1 MPRSSDIDVSKITPK
16 GVWMKVIEFQEGE
29 SFDIELE
36 EDLLRRNE
44 EIATA
49 NRELLEQHRILA
61 IDVMG
66 SIGSGKTTLIERL
79 SIRLG
84 ESAAVGVVA
93 GDLTTTIDAERI
105 EERGALVV
113 EVNTGKECHLDA
125 NLVGKALRALD
136 MEKLDLL
143 FIENVGNLICP
154 AEFPLGAQ
162 RRLVIISVTEG
173 PYMVVKHPHIF
184 RGADVVAINK
194 VELAAAMKVDPEKL
208 RRDVLTINPAAKVVK
223 TSLVADQGTAEVIE
237 ALGLTA
243 WTRTGSSD
251 SNA

>member
-1 MPRSSDIDVSKITPK
+1 
-16 GVWMKVIEFQEGE
+16 MKVIEFQEGE

-44 EIATA
+44 EIAHA
-49 NRELLEQHRILA
+49 NRQLLEKHGVLA

-66 SIGSGKTTLIERL
+66 SIGSGKTTMIERL
-79 SIRLG
+79 TSHLG
-84 ESAAVGVVA
+84 ESVVVGVVA
-93 GDLTTTIDAERI
+93 GDLTTTIDAQRI
-105 EERGALVV
+105 EEGGAKVV

-125 NLVGKALRALD
+125 NLVGKALEILPV
-136 MEKLDLL
+136 EKLDLL

-162 RRLVIISVTEG
+162 KRLVVISVTEG
-173 PYMVVKHPHIF
+173 PYMVVKHPYIF

-194 VELAAAMKVDPEKL
+194 VELAAPMKVDPERLKA
-208 RRDVLTINPAAKVVK
+208 DVLAVNPDAKVVK

-237 ALGLTA
+237 ALDLRFRSRSGA
-243 WTRTGSSD
+243 
-251 SNA
+251 